1 MSPLLNNIKQTLS
14 SALPDLRKRYPI
26 SEMALFGSQVSGD
39 ATEKSDVDIL
49 VSFNGAIGIQFID
62 LADELEKLLGKK
74 VDLITKEG
82 LKHRQWEYLKD
93 KVVYV

>member
-1 MSPLLNNIKQTLS
+1 MSPLLNNIKQTLN

-39 ATEKSDVDIL
+39 ATEKSDVDIM

-62 LADELEKLLGKK
+62 LADELEKILGKK

-82 LKHRQWEYLKD
+82 LKLRQWEYLKD
-93 KVVYV
+93 KIVYV